1 MIAELALI
9 GGLLFL
15 RKRAKTHIEGI
26 SGIFRS
32 GKSSDEIFEALEELY
47 GSSDAVNIISQLEDR
62 YGGELIECSYNALN
76 SINEGGIPFPAP
88 QETFYVKNGEYH
100 HFAFKDGDGEIFVET
115 IPFR

>member
-9 GGLLFL
+9 GVLLLF

-26 SGIFRS
+26 SGVFRG
-32 GKSSDEIFEALEELY
+32 GKSSDEIFESLEERY
-47 GSSDAVNIISQLEDR
+47 GTSKAVDIISQLEDR
-62 YGGELIECSYNALN
+62 YGGELVECSYNALN

-88 QETFYVKNGEYH
+88 KETFYVKNGEYH
-100 HFAFKDGDGEIFVET
+100 HFAFKNGDDEIFVET